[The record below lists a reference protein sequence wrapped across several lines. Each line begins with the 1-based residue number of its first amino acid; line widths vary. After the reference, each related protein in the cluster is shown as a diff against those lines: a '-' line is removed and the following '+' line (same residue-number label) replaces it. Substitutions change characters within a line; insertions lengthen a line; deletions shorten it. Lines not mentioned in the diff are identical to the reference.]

1 MLKKSEVCAS
11 DFFRAFL
18 SVFNRAEM
26 CYNGTNFMVGIHRTN
41 LKKRGIHTVSYTHL
55 RAHET

>member
-1 MLKKSEVCAS
+1 MLKKSELPVS
-11 DFFRAFL
+11 DYFHAFL

-41 LKKRGIHTVSYTHL
+41 LKKEVFICIQMTV
-55 RAHET
+55 